1 MLPAEAAWA
10 AISPPAPGRLSTTIC
25 CFHICVSLSA
35 TSRVTTSGLFPAAAG
50 VMKVTGLLG

>member
-1 MLPAEAAWA
+1 MLPAAAACA

-35 TSRVTTSGLFPAAAG
+35 TMRVTTSGLLPAAAG
-50 VMKVTGLLG
+50 VMNVTGLFG